1 MKKCLSNIILFLFC
15 MNPVITYS
23 QTTCTNPAP
32 PVMTLVSVQPQTGFT
47 DFQWTQSPSS
57 NVAAYL
63 VYIFHNE
70 NGIPRGDIIDT
81 LWDPAAVKYT
91 YKSTVSSYY
100 SVSFVMAAFRVPN
113 CTSSFSNIINTLF
126 ANASID
132 TCNKKITI
140 SWNSYPSIPNK
151 VLSYTVLFAINGSTF
166 SETANLGSDKNSFSL
181 NEFTSN
187 AEYCFAVKA
196 NLEDGAY
203 TTSNKIC
210 LSTKMQQPPQWINAD
225 YATIDEENNINLSFS
240 IDPLS
245 KINTY
250 RLERKTENENDF
262 SKITQIESGS
272 RHIVYTDKSADP
284 FKKQYYRL
292 LAINNCGNPVVV
304 SNLANNIV
312 TELESNGNL
321 INLKWNPYKSWRGE
335 LSEYKVYMDAG
346 NGFIEESSPPA
357 TDSLYSINYSAVMY
371 NIITNK
377 LCFYIGAFEKNN
389 PYGITG
395 ETFSVRVCTDIIER
409 ITIPNAFT
417 PNNDLKNDHFK
428 PVLSF
433 TPNEY
438 HLVITDK
445 QNKILF
451 ESHDEKAEWDGKK
464 NGGSLPEGVYLWFL
478 KVKSPS
484 GKVISKTGTVTIL
497 K

>member
-1 MKKCLSNIILFLFC
+1 MRKWLLNIMLLPFCLFSQS
-15 MNPVITYS
+15 TYS

-32 PVMTLVSVQPQTGFT
+32 PVLTLISVQPQTGFT
-47 DFQWTQSPSS
+47 DFQWTLSPSS

-63 VYIFHNE
+63 MYIYHNE

-81 LWDPAAVKYT
+81 IWDPEAVKYT

-100 SVSFVMAAFRVPN
+100 SVSLVMAAFRFPN
-113 CTSSFSNIINTLF
+113 CTSPFSNIINTVF
-126 ANASID
+126 TNASID

-140 SWNSYPSIPNK
+140 TWNFYPSIPRK
-151 VLSYTVLFAINGSTF
+151 VLSYTLLFALNGGIF
-166 SETANLGSDKNSFSL
+166 SEAASLGSDKNSFSL
-181 NEFTSN
+181 SEFTSN

-196 NLEDGAY
+196 NLEDGTY

-225 YATIDEENNINLSFS
+225 YATVDEKNNINLSFS

-245 KINTY
+245 KINTFQ
-250 RLERKTENENDF
+250 LERKTENENNF
-262 SKITQIESGS
+262 SKITQIESAN
-272 RHIVYTDKSADP
+272 RHLIYTDKSADP

-292 LAINNCGNPVVV
+292 LAVNNCGNPVVA
-304 SNLANNIV
+304 SNLANNLV
-312 TELESNGNL
+312 TELESDGNL
-321 INLKWNPYKSWRGE
+321 VNLKWNSYKNWLGD

-346 NGFIEESSPPA
+346 NGFHEESSLPR
-357 TDSLYSINYSAVMY
+357 TDSLYSINYSSVMY
-371 NIITNK
+371 NISTNK
-377 LCFYIGAFEKNN
+377 ICFYIGAFEKNN
-389 PYGITG
+389 PYGVSG
-395 ETFSVRVCTDIIER
+395 ESFSARVCTDIIER
-409 ITIPNAFT
+409 ITVPNAFT
-417 PNNDLKNDHFK
+417 PNNDLKNDLFK
-428 PVLSF
+428 PFLSF
-433 TPNEY
+433 TPTEY
-438 HLVITDK
+438 HLVITDR

-451 ESHDEKAEWDGKK
+451 ESRDEKTEWDGKQ